1 MSFNSNASMISY
13 DEDFGFDTRGLKKSQ
28 NRSKKLT
35 NTELKIKYDKQL
47 YLDYMK
53 NNNFSQNTISAYLCT
68 LDKFF
73 REYKEITKDNLLFMK
88 SKMIESNVAVKT
100 INRTII
106 TLNSYIRC
114 VCEETDDSNYL
125 KLQLKC
131 LKEQTK
137 TFLENVITVQQF
149 KQFCDF
155 LKKNYNKETENKI
168 VTIRKKDDNKLYGTN
183 KMTFGKYYMIV
194 RCLGLTGVRIS
205 ELTKFN
211 TQAVEMGYFDV
222 CGKGGKVR
230 RIYIPKKLQNE
241 LKEYIKDQNITG
253 FLFQNKDEKPL
264 SERGIAHQLKEFAK
278 MSKIPEQVIYPHSF
292 RHMFAK
298 AFIAK
303 RQDIAFLAD
312 LLGHSSI
319 QTTRIYLRMTSE
331 EQKELVDKIVD
342 W

>member
-1 MSFNSNASMISY
+1 MSFNVEASVISY

-28 NRSKKLT
+28 NRSKKTTKTDLRLPYYRENYLT
-35 NTELKIKYDKQL
+35 
-47 YLDYMK
+47 YMK
-53 NNNFSQNTISAYLCT
+53 NNNFSKNTISAYSST
-68 LDKFF
+68 LDRYF
-73 REYKEITKDNLLFMK
+73 REYKEITKDNLLLMK
-88 SKMIESNVAVKT
+88 SKMIESNTAVKT

-106 TLNSYIRC
+106 TINSYIRSIY
-114 VCEETDDSNYL
+114 EETEDANYL

-131 LKEQTK
+131 LKEQSK
-137 TFLENVITVQQF
+137 TYLENVITVQQF

-168 VTIRKKDDNKLYGTN
+168 ITIRKKDDNKIYGTN
-183 KMTFGKYYMIV
+183 KMTFGKYYMII
-194 RCLGLTGVRIS
+194 RCLGLTGVRVS

-211 TQAVEMGYFDV
+211 TQAVEDGYFDV

-241 LKEYIKDQNITG
+241 LKEYIQDQNITG

-264 SERGIAHQLKEFAK
+264 SERGIAHQLKGLAR
-278 MSKIPEQVIYPHSF
+278 MSNIPEKVVYPHSF